1 MTGADPS
8 TAFRAGLGP
17 AWVLRGAR
25 ASISFAVL
33 ILSLA
38 FVGFGAFARDV
49 GFPLW
54 QVLAMA
60 LTTWA
65 LPSMVVF
72 VVATSQGA
80 TLLGAAIAVTLS
92 AVRLLPMTVALMPSF
107 RREPAHRVW
116 LYVASHFIAITIY
129 VEAALR
135 LPAVPEDKRLSF
147 FIGLGFGLI
156 TIATSAGA
164 VGYLVAGALPAPILT
179 GLLFVTPAYFLL
191 SMLTAAVNV
200 TEKTALGLGLIL
212 GPIFALVDKELALLW
227 AGLGAGTIAYV
238 VGRLARRR

>member
-1 MTGADPS
+1 
-8 TAFRAGLGP
+8 
-17 AWVLRGAR
+17 
-25 ASISFAVL
+25 VL

-54 QVLAMA
+54 QVMAMA

-80 TLLGAAIAVTLS
+80 TLAAAALAVTLS
-92 AVRLLPMTVALMPSF
+92 AVRLLPMTVATVPWF
-107 RREPAHRVW
+107 RAEPARRIW

-135 LPAVPEDKRLSF
+135 LPAVPEERRLSF
-147 FIGLGFGLI
+147 FLGLGLGLM
-156 TIATSAGA
+156 TIASSAGA
-164 VGYLVAGALPAPILT
+164 IGYLVAGALPAPVLT
-179 GLLFVTPAYFLL
+179 GLLFLTPAYFLL
-191 SMLTAAVNV
+191 SMLTAAVNL
-200 TEKTALGLGLIL
+200 TERAALGLGLVL
-212 GPIFALVDKELALLW
+212 GPLFALVDKELALLW
-227 AGLGAGTIAYV
+227 AGLGAGTLAWLA
-238 VGRLARRR
+238 GRIARRR